1 MIRKKGKTIVSGMLG
16 ALALLLV
23 GGGVALANGNVET
36 ASAETTPTLR
46 VVGKT
51 LSLKDN
57 VHIKFAVSATNVDT
71 ETAEEFGVL
80 VWNGPQEEYSY
91 GTQATLINTQSGE
104 AINGEQTY
112 PTFSYTELSA
122 KEMTDVIYV
131 RAYANVDGEYYY
143 SDVTKYSILEY
154 SYIKLGKTE
163 EAATTDAELIELLN
177 NMLVYGASAQKYADY
192 KEETLA
198 TDTFSYVR
206 LENATFADEFSYGLF
221 KAGTSVEVIP
231 ADGYEMATP
240 ADGFEV
246 SETGTIMLTVPNEKT
261 VYENVFTEIGAVDPE
276 PEPEPDPEPDPE
288 PVLITKTYVFAN
300 YEAGTQYAEN
310 EVHALDEYVTVT
322 TNKAHFKEELR
333 LYSSGTYN
341 ATAIISATRPITS
354 LSFNAGD
361 NADTLNVYGLAEN
374 GEWTLIEGVAVA
386 SAYKDYTVNMPAGT
400 AYTQLKLDVAGSNQ
414 VRLKSFTLTMRE
426 LTASQGLTFVL
437 TEDDTY
443 KVTGIGACEDAE
455 IIIPATYEGKTVTGI
470 EANAFSNG
478 AMTSVAIP
486 DSVTYINSS
495 AFYACPNLTSVTIGS
510 GVTQI
515 GELAFADCDS
525 LTDISVSKA
534 NTAYQSIEGSLYTK
548 DGITLVQYAN
558 GKTDATVVLN
568 QGNTIGAY
576 AFDGETDLTTL
587 VVGAQVMNIQEYA
600 FRGTDNLATVYY
612 KGTAAQWGEIAI
624 GVSNDTLTSA
634 TIYYYSETE
643 PEAND
648 EKNLWYYNNDVP
660 TLWASSAEK
669 VAAEKA
675 ALTIENTEAV
685 GDTQMTLKTEAS
697 NKGVTI
703 AWSESHENAS
713 IENGTLTL
721 TDPDED
727 TTVVVT
733 ATITCGSVTET
744 KEFTISL
751 LATGVMTD
759 EEKVASAKELLTLET
774 SVKGGKEIALTT
786 ETGIDGVTVVW
797 AVAEHANATIEE
809 NVLKLTDPDD
819 DTTVVVTA
827 TITCGEVTDTKEFT
841 IALEP
846 AIRTLTIAEVLAA
859 TPNDTTKYYVTG
871 RVTEVYSTTYGNM
884 YITDGTNTLTVYGTY
899 DADGNRYD
907 VMENKPVAG
916 DTVKFLSII
925 DVYNGLNQLQD
936 AVVVEITPMPDE
948 EKVAA
953 VLAKL
958 TVEEEVIGGGN
969 ITLTTTTTYSGV
981 TITWA
986 LDQTHDNATLTG
998 NVLALTNPAAD
1009 TTVTVVATVTCGETT
1024 ETKTF
1029 TIQLRASAVLTKE
1042 VTFEFGANGSASHS
1056 DGSTP
1061 AVTSYTETVD
1071 GYTLTLSS
1079 PTNVYKGARDAKGN
1093 SCLKLGTGSKA
1104 ASFSFTVADNV
1115 NKVIIRVAQYKANT
1129 TKITVNGT
1137 AYTIS
1142 TASNNGA
1149 YTEIVVDT
1157 STTKTVSFATVSG
1170 GYRAMINSITFVAT
1184 M

>member
-23 GGGVALANGNVET
+23 GGGVALANGNAET
-36 ASAETTPTLR
+36 ASAETTPTLSI
-46 VVGKT
+46 VGKT

-57 VHIKFAVSATNVDT
+57 VHIKFAVSATNVET

-80 VWNGPQEEYSY
+80 VWNAPQEEYSY

-104 AINGEQTY
+104 TTNGEQTY

-131 RAYANVDGEYYY
+131 RAYVNVAGEYYY

-163 EAATTDAELIELLN
+163 EAATTDAELKELLN
-177 NMLVYGASAQKYADY
+177 NMLAYGASAQKYANY

-246 SETGTIMLTVPNEKT
+246 SETGTIMLTVPNEMT
-261 VYENVFTEIGAVDPE
+261 VYDEVFTEIGAVDP
-276 PEPEPDPEPDPE
+276 D

-300 YEAGTQYAEN
+300 YDEGTQYAEN

-322 TNKAHFKEELR
+322 TTQAHFTSELR
-333 LYSSGTYN
+333 LYSSSTHDGF
-341 ATAIISATRPITS
+341 AIISATRPITS
-354 LSFNAGD
+354 LVLNAG
-361 NADTLNVYGLAEN
+361 NKADTLNVYGLESD
-374 GEWTLIEGVAVA
+374 GETWTLIEGVEIT
-386 SAYKDYTVNMPAGT
+386 STSYKDYTVNMPEGT
-400 AYTQLKLDVAGSNQ
+400 AYTQLKLDVVGTSQ
-414 VRLKSFTLTMRE
+414 VRVASFTLTMRE
-426 LTASQGLTFVL
+426 LTASQGLTFAL

-443 KVTGIGACEDAE
+443 KVTGIGTCEDTE
-455 IIIPATYEGKTVTGI
+455 IIIPATYEGKAVTGI
-470 EANAFSNG
+470 DENALSYKT
-478 AMTSVAIP
+478 MTSVVIP

-525 LTDISVSKA
+525 LTDISVSTA
-534 NTAYQSIEGSLYTK
+534 NTAYQSIESSLYTK

-600 FRGTDNLATVYY
+600 FRGADNLATVYY
-612 KGTAAQWGEIAI
+612 KGTAAQWGEIVI

-703 AWSESHENAS
+703 AWSENHENAS

-751 LATGVMTD
+751 LAPGVMTD

-797 AVAEHANATIEE
+797 SVAEHTNATIEE

-859 TPNDTTKYYVTG
+859 TPDDTTQYYVIG
-871 RVTEVYSTTYGNM
+871 KVTEVYSTMYGNM

-925 DVYNGLNQLQD
+925 NEYSGVNQLKN

-953 VLAKL
+953 VLDEL
-958 TVEEEVIGGGN
+958 TVGEEVIGGGN
-969 ITLTTTTTYSGV
+969 ITLKNTTAYSGV

-986 LDQTHDNATLTG
+986 LDQTYDNATLTG

-1009 TTVTVVATVTCGETT
+1009 TAVIVVVTVTCGETM

-1029 TIQLRASAVLTKE
+1029 TIQLRASAVSTKE
-1042 VTFEFGANGSASHS
+1042 VTFEFGADGSASHS

-1115 NKVIIRVAQYKANT
+1115 DKVIIRVAQYKANT

-1142 TASNNGA
+1142 TASDNGA

-1170 GYRAMINSITFVAT
+1170 GQRAMINSITFVAT